1 MGSEDTARAG
11 SVSGGTVIPSPEIV
25 TPHFWNCYPQ
35 LWNDYPLELL
45 CPVLELLSSGIV
57 IPSSGVVIPS
67 SRIVILWNYP
77 QPAAPGGNSCLE
89 KAKADPTHLH
99 LGTPQLIPVNLALL
113 WAEGTELGKV
123 WIPQT
128 FTVLGLSLPSVKQE
142 QHPEEFLGLEVSLRA
157 LPTPRCPQTPGG
169 AQGGQWPW
177 GTPRSHIWQ
186 GAQMCIPGGHFGTL
200 VTPQCS
206 SGRKDLEQGISI
218 PFLPRIRHVPGM
230 LWDAELIL
238 RFSSILCL
246 VSPWKP
252 G

>member
-89 KAKADPTHLH
+89 TAKAYPTHLH

-157 LPTPRCPQTPGG
+157 RPTPRCPQTPGG
-169 AQGGQWPW
+169 AQGGAMALGHPQEPHLAGSPDVHPW
-177 GTPRSHIWQ
+177 GALWDQ
-186 GAQMCIPGGHFGTL
+186 D
-200 VTPQCS
+200 PQCS

-230 LWDAELIL
+230 LWDAEFIL